1 MTDPEP
7 HSREWYA
14 LQARERGGYFH
25 PWKRALDGPK
35 PETTFTSILKSLL
48 GPTVRVLEAGCGHG
62 PDAARYAS
70 RVARWTAYDRQPELL
85 ALARANAPE
94 ARFGLWDGRGPVPA
108 ELSGPFDLIC
118 SRRGPTGVIP
128 HLPSL
133 AAEGARFLYVGPG
146 LEVPQAE
153 ARLAEVGWA
162 ILAEW
167 RERVR
172 GWLPTQEDYRLR
184 CEFMNVVP
192 DPVLW
197 KREATER
204 GLPYFEERYT
214 VLAAAE

>member
-25 PWKRALDGPK
+25 PWKRALDGPE

-146 LEVPQAE
+146 LGVPKVE
-153 ARLAEVGWA
+153 TWLAEVGWEV
-162 ILAEW
+162 LGEW

-184 CEFMNVVP
+184 CEFMNAVP
-192 DPVLW
+192 DAALW
-197 KREATER
+197 NREATER